1 MLTTR
6 DVLANVLRELIQ
18 KRIDALK
25 DNMAFGAAHTTFDA
39 YREAVGQVR
48 GLKETLELI
57 DEAEK
62 KVDSHERGM

>member
-25 DNMAFGAAHTTFDA
+25 DNMAFGAACATFDA

-48 GLKETLELI
+48 GLKEALELI
-57 DEAEK
+57 ADAEK
-62 KVDSHERGM
+62 KVDRHERGI